1 MADEEEPN
9 IWRADYK
16 LCLEFGLFG
25 GLVPLT
31 PLPPIPNVQGST
43 VLELTDSYQS
53 KSSGA
58 ENKRMGRFLYSL
70 WNEYHS
76 HTCLSVCT

>member
-25 GLVPLT
+25 GLVPL
-31 PLPPIPNVQGST
+31 PPTPNVQGST

-58 ENKRMGRFLYSL
+58 ENKRMGRLRYSL
-70 WNEYHS
+70 WNEYNS
-76 HTCLSVCT
+76 TLV